1 MEFILRNLRR
11 APSNSATLERAEYA
25 RRDKDMLWYLLRGSI
40 WESYTRCVLSLY
52 LPSGR
57 SRHRRPKL
65 ESFVDRTS
73 HTPLIGLFGA
83 LLKDWIPLIDDYYY
97 CT

>member
-1 MEFILRNLRR
+1 MVPPPRINLGILHTVR
-11 APSNSATLERAEYA
+11 AFV
-25 RRDKDMLWYLLRGSI
+25 I
-40 WESYTRCVLSLY
+40 YTG
-52 LPSGR
+52 GR
-57 SRHRRPKL
+57 LCLRRPKL